1 MRDLTVFRDRI
12 WPLIRHTKLG
22 IQNGMAISDW
32 IKKLKA
38 YARRRNSFQVTSSGA
53 SSSSAKPDCLE
64 QIAKAIL
71 QVRQRDVSLKD
82 RPVIESLKFEV
93 GQSHNIKVKDMEVY
107 RAIVQVRHE
116 LSVESNE
123 WRKAVKAMLKLA
135 GPVGAA
141 DREPT
146 QLLDLLET
154 ISR

>member
-1 MRDLTVFRDRI
+1 
-12 WPLIRHTKLG
+12 
-22 IQNGMAISDW
+22 MAISDW
-32 IKKLKA
+32 IKNLRA
-38 YARRRNSFQVTSSGA
+38 YAKRRDSFQVTSSGA
-53 SSSSAKPDCLE
+53 SSSQAKPDCLE

-71 QVRQRDVSLKD
+71 LVRQRDVSLKD

-93 GQSHNIKVKDMEVY
+93 GQSHNVKVKDTEVY
-107 RAIVQVRHE
+107 QAIVQVRHQ
-116 LSVESNE
+116 LAVESSE

-135 GPVGAA
+135 GPSNGP